1 MPFAA
6 ALSIHPDPATAVAE
20 AAGQVLETLG
30 GEVDLAVVFV
40 TAAHAP
46 FTEEVADV
54 VRTVLHPGT
63 LLGATAVSVL
73 ANGAEIEDSAAIA
86 LWAGTFGAVTPV
98 RFGRD
103 EFRMRNSSRPNGV
116 LVLGDPFSFD
126 AEAAFAEIEARWPGL
141 PVIGGMASSAHMPRG
156 NRLVLDDEVFT
167 DGAVGA
173 FLGEGIDVEVVVSQG
188 CTPIG
193 QPWSVTRAQNNVV
206 HELAG
211 RPPMA
216 RLAELAERELSEAE
230 VTAVNR
236 GGLHVGRV
244 VDEHKAD
251 FERGDFLV
259 RNLVGASQR
268 EGWIAIN
275 DNIEV
280 GDTLQFHLRDADT
293 ADDDLRALLGGKE
306 ADAAL
311 VFTCNGRGVDLFGE
325 PDHDAKV
332 VAEYLGRPAAA
343 GLFCA
348 GEFGPIGGRNFVHG
362 FTASIA
368 LLREARV
375 GSDR

>member
-20 AAGQVLETLG
+20 AAGQVLEAIG
-30 GEVDLAVVFV
+30 PDVDLAVFFV
-40 TAAHAP
+40 TAAHAV
-46 FTEEVADV
+46 FTDEVADV
-54 VRTVLHPGT
+54 VRAVLHPGT

-73 ANGAEIEDSAAIA
+73 ANGAEIEDSAGIA
-86 LWAGTFGAVTPV
+86 LWAGRFGAVTPI
-98 RFGRD
+98 RFGKEEYAMAD
-103 EFRMRNSSRPNGV
+103 SSFPKGLV
-116 LVLGDPFSFD
+116 VLGDPFSFD
-126 AEAAFAEIEARWPGL
+126 AEAAFAAVEARWPGM
-141 PVIGGMASSAHMPRG
+141 PVIGGMASAARLPGG
-156 NRLVLDDEVFT
+156 NRLVLDDDVFA

-193 QPWSVTRAQNNVV
+193 RPWSVTKAERNVV

-216 RLAELAERELSEAE
+216 RLAELAQHELTEDE
-230 VTAVNR
+230 VATVDG

-244 VDEHKAD
+244 VDEHQAEFK
-251 FERGDFLV
+251 RGDFLV
-259 RNLVGASQR
+259 RNVVGASR
-268 EGWIAIN
+268 RDGWIAIN
-275 DNIEV
+275 DQVEV
-280 GDTLQFHLRDADT
+280 GDTLQYHLRDAET

-311 VFTCNGRGVDLFGE
+311 VFTCNGRGINLFGE
-325 PDHDAKV
+325 PDHDARV